1 MWSNFYSQ
9 MVNGENI
16 QTHSSI
22 NILVFNQK
30 QSEEED
36 FRERQCVNILTVF
49 LPQKNKKKVRKTN
62 LSIFNVFFNFLL
74 YICHVKQI
82 FKLWEQLSVSVF

>member
-49 LPQKNKKKVRKTN
+49 LPQKNKKKVRKN
-62 LSIFNVFFNFLL
+62 FRNIAFNFLL